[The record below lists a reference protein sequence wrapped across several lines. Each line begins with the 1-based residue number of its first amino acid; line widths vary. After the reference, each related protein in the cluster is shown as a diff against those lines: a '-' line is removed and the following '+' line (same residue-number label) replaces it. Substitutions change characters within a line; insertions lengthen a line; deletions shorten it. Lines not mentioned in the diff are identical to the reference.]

1 MKDNKPKDN
10 KHKEI
15 ERYRLSGISAKEI
28 KAKYPDKLVDAYVE
42 GERLVLVLD
51 TWYTSWLFAV
61 ILRSV
66 AIPELVA

>member
-51 TWYTSWLFAV
+51 T
-61 ILRSV
+61 
-66 AIPELVA
+66 